1 MSPPYDAV
9 VIGAGHNGL
18 TCACYL
24 ADAGL
29 KVMVLEQS
37 HAVGGMT
44 TTEEI
49 TFPGFKSDLHAFGY
63 QFANLSPVPQ
73 ELELSSHGFELI
85 RPEINYSHVFPDGGI
100 VSMHRHI
107 DDTVKSIERYSKQDG
122 RAWHELMEKFLR
134 AKDGIAAWMNSPP
147 ASLASSIDRLACMP
161 HGLDEYRF
169 ELQSL
174 RSWCNE
180 TFEAEQTKLFLGAF
194 ACHAS
199 VAPDDVGGAH
209 LAWLFT
215 SIIQDMGNRAV
226 KGGMHHLPLA
236 LASHLQSRGGEIRTD
251 ARVSRNRVKGGKAVG
266 VQLADGEEIT
276 VSKVVA
282 SNADPRHLIV
292 DLLGE
297 QHVGADIVRKI
308 ERYEWGN
315 GYMVI
320 YLALDGAAQVPCG
333 RGRRPVRVR
342 ASDTA
347 HPGIS
352 CPNLCG
358 MPQRKTARRP
368 ARRHVQRLG
377 DGFEPLSRRQG
388 RDEADR
394 PQRSLR
400 HKGRRHRQDRRTRV
414 GRGQGAVCRS
424 HPRIGH
430 KRIRPESEGA
440 DSETRGAFAGGHG
453 TLDAQR
459 GARHRRPWR
468 VSPLPGGSA
477 APIPELGQYRTPVAN
492 VYLCGSGSHPGGG
505 VSMAPGR
512 NAAHVIPAEFE
523 GR

>member
-1 MSPPYDAV
+1 
-9 VIGAGHNGL
+9 
-18 TCACYL
+18 
-24 ADAGL
+24 
-29 KVMVLEQS
+29 
-37 HAVGGMT
+37 
-44 TTEEI
+44 
-49 TFPGFKSDLHAFGY
+49 
-63 QFANLSPVPQ
+63 
-73 ELELSSHGFELI
+73 
-85 RPEINYSHVFPDGGI
+85 
-100 VSMHRHI
+100 MHRHI

-122 RAWHELMEKFLR
+122 RAWRELMEKFLR

-236 LASHLQSRGGEIRTD
+236 LASHLQSKGGEIWTD
-251 ARVSRNRVKGGKAVG
+251 ARVSRITVKGGKAVG
-266 VQLADGEEIT
+266 VQLAGGEEIT

-308 ERYEWGN
+308 ERYEWGD

-320 YLALDGAAQVPCG
+320 YLALDGPLRYRAGEDAGRSAYVHPTPPTLEYLARIYAECRSGELPAAPLVVMCNDSAMDSSRCPAGKAVMKLIVHNVPYEIKGDATGKIAG
-333 RGRRPVRVR
+333 RTWDAVKEPYADHVLDMVTNGFV
-342 ASDTA
+342 
-347 HPGIS
+347 
-352 CPNLCG
+352 PNLKEG
-358 MPQRKTARRP
+358 ILKRVVHSPVDMERSMPSA
-368 ARRHVQRLG
+368 V
-377 DGFEPLSRRQG
+377 
-388 RDEADR
+388 
-394 PQRSLR
+394 
-400 HKGRRHRQDRRTRV
+400 
-414 GRGQGAVCRS
+414 RGTV
-424 HPRIGH
+424 
-430 KRIRPESEGA
+430 
-440 DSETRGAFAGGHG
+440 
-453 TLDAQR
+453 
-459 GARHRRPWR
+459 PWR

-477 APIPELGQYRTPVAN
+477 APHSGAGTISNAGCECLPLRLGQPSRWRRVHGARPQ
-492 VYLCGSGSHPGGG
+492 CGSRDTGGL
-505 VSMAPGR
+505 GR
-512 NAAHVIPAEFE
+512 VLATLCASATRLARRQAKVARMPTDPRRGTPREFCKTQLSTRPA
-523 GR
+523 R